1 MDRKIISR
9 RIADI
14 LNNISR
20 LNNNICAMDSLD
32 IQRYPENYETM
43 STEAALRAE
52 GIACQLRS
60 LLYASTSIPK
70 AEYLV
75 KAGYA
80 HGIEVSYEDGIL
92 EVALP
97 RLLPKKKTRQ
107 SSLFLIDPLHAVLGQ
122 YIKEHPLPRFR
133 ECVVCISHVYDHEL
147 PDWCLLDYD
156 NLQQKQILD
165 AIALYVMADDSGLLC
180 DAYNTTELEDK
191 DGTRIYIM
199 EKGRFAGWLSGR
211 EKELKSISD
220 F

>member
-14 LNNISR
+14 QNSLSR

-60 LLYASTSIPK
+60 LLYASTSVQK
-70 AEYLV
+70 TEYLV
-75 KAGYA
+75 QAGEA
-80 HGIEVSYEDGIL
+80 HGIEVCFEDGIL
-92 EVALP
+92 EVAMP
-97 RLLPKKKTRQ
+97 RLLPKKKSRQ

-122 YIKEHPLPRFR
+122 YIKEHPMPRFR

-147 PDWCLLDYD
+147 PD
-156 NLQQKQILD
+156 
-165 AIALYVMADDSGLLC
+165 
-180 DAYNTTELEDK
+180 
-191 DGTRIYIM
+191 
-199 EKGRFAGWLSGR
+199 
-211 EKELKSISD
+211 
-220 F
+220 